1 MYLGAEHFIGF
12 LTVVPSAQW
21 YSYLGGEGRGR
32 EGRGGSGGEGV
43 EERGGGMSGGRGGE
57 GRWGE

>member
-21 YSYLGGEGRGR
+21 YSYLGRGEGRRGR
-32 EGRGGSGGEGV
+32 WGGVSGR
-43 EERGGGMSGGRGGE
+43 MGGE
-57 GRWGE
+57 GRWGEWREGRRGEPG

>member
-21 YSYLGGEGRGR
+21 YSYLGRSGEGKGGEGRG
-32 EGRGGSGGEGV
+32 G
-43 EERGGGMSGGRGGE
+43 EEREWRRGAVG
-57 GRWGE
+57 